1 MSETSDYSCDTDGD
15 EADAR
20 HERYP
25 QAIDNR
31 RAERSGGSS
40 AAEQSPAED
49 NHTEMKNYPTAL
61 QCALLVSALS
71 LGNVM
76 SAETTTTTTT
86 RDRTAVS
93 TDSKLSHS
101 DRSFLEKAAKSGMK
115 EVTISQTAMDRM
127 ANPQIKQFA
136 QMMVS
141 DHSSANS
148 ELMAL
153 AASKGVVLP
162 AKDAKEMKLEEKWSK
177 KTKGVDED
185 YMEEMVSD
193 HKDAVDLFEKAAKSE
208 DPDIAAFARKTL
220 PTLQQHLT
228 MAKDLHKMSK

>member
-1 MSETSDYSCDTDGD
+1 
-15 EADAR
+15 
-20 HERYP
+20 
-25 QAIDNR
+25 
-31 RAERSGGSS
+31 
-40 AAEQSPAED
+40 
-49 NHTEMKNYPTAL
+49 MKNNPTAL
-61 QCALLVSALS
+61 QCAFLVSALS
-71 LGNVM
+71 LSSVM
-76 SAETTTTTTT
+76 LAETSTSTTTATH
-86 RDRTAVS
+86 DRTASS
-93 TDSKLSHS
+93 TVAANSKLSHS
-101 DRSFLEKAAKSGMK
+101 DRSFFEKAAKSGVK
-115 EVTISQTAMDRM
+115 EVTISQAVADRLV
-127 ANPQIKQFA
+127 NPQIKQFA

-141 DHSSANS
+141 DHSNANS

-162 AKDAKEMKLEEKWSK
+162 AKDTKEMKFEEKWSK
-177 KTKGVDED
+177 KSKGVDED